1 MSIAIHP
8 SVDKGMTPAADNFS
22 GGTLRCK
29 CSDPVE
35 VSVSSQ
41 CAHNHVCGCTMC
53 WKPDGAVFSQIA
65 VVGRD
70 KVRITANADKL
81 GIVDPG
87 AAIQRH
93 ACKECGVHMFGRIEN
108 TDHPFHG
115 LDFIHTELSD
125 DTGWAAPEFAAFV
138 FAGLFFLI
146 ACCLANSLACFVGAA
161 IELFGFGLFLSPLLL
176 KADQLAQIDIHST
189 MGAVGLD
196 EINIFENKFSV

>member
-53 WKPDGAVFSQIA
+53 WKPEGALFAQIA
-65 VVGRD
+65 VVPSD
-70 KVRITANADKL
+70 SVKVTKNQDKL
-81 GIVDPG
+81 KVVNPD
-87 AAIQRH
+87 AAIKRH
-93 ACKECGVHMFGRIEN
+93 ACQDCGVHMYGHIEDTN
-108 TDHPFHG
+108 HPFHG

-125 DTGWAAPEFAAFV
+125 DDGWAPPQFAAFV
-138 FAGLFFLI
+138 SSIIESGQDPEKMGDIRRHLHDTGLEPYD
-146 ACCLANSLACFVGAA
+146 C
-161 IELFGFGLFLSPLLL
+161 LSPTLMDVIATHTAKQKGVL
-176 KADQLAQIDIHST
+176 
-189 MGAVGLD
+189 
-196 EINIFENKFSV
+196 